1 MSRNLSHWAAAA
13 LITASGALHATPTQ
27 QIKISDLTEG
37 PPSFTTALGSGFI
50 SASAAT
56 TERLTLSG
64 DIINL
69 SVNGGLAFTRTVT
82 LLESAG
88 GPVSDFVTLSVLAT
102 DCSNAGQT
110 GHCDQLFTVLFE
122 SDDSVNFAA
131 DLAARTV
138 FGSIVE
144 DGNFQEL
151 SQLLVAGA
159 NGSPGSEILSF
170 QVRSDVELPEPAS
183 LALVVVALAGLA
195 MCRRRT
201 SA

>member
-1 MSRNLSHWAAAA
+1 MNRNLSRWAAAA
-13 LITASGALHATPTQ
+13 LIAASGALHAAPVQ

-37 PPSFTTALGSGFI
+37 PPSFTAALGSGFI

-56 TERLTLSG
+56 NERLTLSG

-69 SVNGGLAFTRTVT
+69 SVNGGLAFSRTVT

-88 GPVSDFVTLSVLAT
+88 GPVSDFLTLNVQAT
-102 DCSNAGQT
+102 DCSHAAQT
-110 GHCDQLFTVLFE
+110 GHCDQLFTILFE
-122 SDDSVNFAA
+122 SDGYVNFAA
-131 DLAARTV
+131 DLAALTV

-144 DGNFQEL
+144 NGNFQEL

-159 NGSPGSEILSF
+159 NGTPGSEILSV
-170 QVRSDVELPEPAS
+170 QLRSDLEVPEPAS
-183 LALVVVALAGLA
+183 MALVGVALAGLA
-195 MCRRRT
+195 MSRRRA